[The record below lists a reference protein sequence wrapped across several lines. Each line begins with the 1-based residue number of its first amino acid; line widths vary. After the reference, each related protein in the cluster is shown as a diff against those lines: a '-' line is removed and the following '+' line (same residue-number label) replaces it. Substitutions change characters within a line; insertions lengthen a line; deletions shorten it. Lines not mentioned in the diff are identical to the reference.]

1 MEVIMMSRF
10 LSRLRDPELVSKAMR
25 IGAAVLTMV
34 AQVIPII
41 TGRKTELAN
50 NAQNNNAQ
58 PAQDL
63 STPFLKRV
71 MANDSTKKG
80 AAALVAGVVLAV
92 VTEAIWPSNS

>member
-1 MEVIMMSRF
+1 M
-10 LSRLRDPELVSKAMR
+10 
-25 IGAAVLTMV
+25 
-34 AQVIPII
+34 
-41 TGRKTELAN
+41 AN

-58 PAQDL
+58 PVQDL